1 MKKLLSLFI
10 LFLSVYDLSAQR
22 RSQIQLTS
30 STEIK
35 AVDGGNG
42 QFARVINPVFVHD
55 GSTLR
60 ADSSDYNQAGN
71 AFDAYGHVVITQP
84 DGTTIYSDVLNYNG
98 LTKIAI
104 LTNNVRMI
112 DKSAVLTTNHLTYRM
127 ASKYGTYIGGGK
139 IENGK
144 DVLTSQNGYY
154 FATNH
159 DAFFR
164 FDVVVNTPDALIKTD
179 TLKYNTESK
188 IAKFFGPTT
197 INGKGANV
205 ASKLYT
211 ENGRYNTVTDQ
222 AWFGK
227 KNLYTEGSK
236 SLKGDSLYYD
246 GKAGMGKAINNI
258 TFLDTV
264 QKVILKGNQGI
275 YRKSDESALV
285 TKNAYVVMQVDKDS
299 LSVDSIYMTADTL
312 MTKLIRMGDLIPA
325 NPETLKSD
333 EEISDDPLGESGE
346 DQGIAVPKRVAPVEA
361 VVAVQD
367 KDKKSSKKKKSSK
380 RNKDSEQVKD
390 VPPAVDST
398 KTEIPI
404 NELGALVI
412 PKKASKADSLKADS
426 LSGKKGTLAI
436 PKKTALLK
444 KDSVLLSKDAS
455 ILSKDSLL
463 AKKGGSLKVDSLKRD
478 RTGKVIPAVVK
489 KIELVP
495 FNPMD
500 TVLTRVIHAYHKVKI
515 FKSDLQSRSDST
527 FYSYADSI
535 IRCYINPII
544 WTQGTQLTADTIFL
558 RLKNQKLDNML
569 LQNNGLIVSA
579 EGDSTKFNQVKGKV
593 LTGVFKDSKL
603 ESMFVDGNAES
614 IYYTLEDSVYTGF
627 NRSLSS
633 RMRLEFADS
642 KLKRVLLVRKPEGK
656 YYPIEKAPKDME
668 ILDGFIWKPKD
679 RPKSKEEIIPTL
691 RKKKTSVSAK
701 AVATKA
707 KSGNVVKKPVAING
721 ANLIA
726 PLVKEITGQKI
737 PAVTDSAI
745 LKVPALIDSNVLKI
759 PDSTVLK
766 KVSAIKD
773 STVKA
778 AAKGL

>member
-1 MKKLLSLFI
+1 MKKLLFLFI
-10 LFLSVYDLSAQR
+10 VFLSVYDLSAQQK
-22 RSQIQLTS
+22 SQIQLTS

-84 DGTTIYSDVLNYNG
+84 DGTIIYSDILNYNG
-98 LTKIAI
+98 QTKVAI
-104 LTNNVRMI
+104 LTNNVKMI

-139 IENGK
+139 IENGR
-144 DVLTSQNGYY
+144 DILTSQNGYY
-154 FATNH
+154 FASNH
-159 DAFFR
+159 DAFFK

-188 IAKFFGPTT
+188 IADFFGPTT
-197 INGKGANV
+197 INGKGANK

-236 SLKGDSLYYD
+236 SLKGDSLFYD

-275 YRKSDESALV
+275 YRKVDESALV
-285 TKNAYVVMQVDKDS
+285 TRNAYVVMQVDKDS

-325 NPETLKSD
+325 NPEALKSD
-333 EEISDDPLGESGE
+333 EEISEDPVAESGE
-346 DQGIAVPKRVAPVEA
+346 DQGIVVPKKVAPVA
-361 VVAVQD
+361 PVVPVND

-380 RNKDSEQVKD
+380 RGKDTEKEKSVPLMVDSVATDVPLIEKDAVVVLQKPALKRDSIMRSKDSTV
-390 VPPAVDST
+390 
-398 KTEIPI
+398 
-404 NELGALVI
+404 
-412 PKKASKADSLKADS
+412 
-426 LSGKKGTLAI
+426 
-436 PKKTALLK
+436 
-444 KDSVLLSKDAS
+444 
-455 ILSKDSLL
+455 LSKDSLL
-463 AKKGGSLKVDSLKRD
+463 ARKGNPQKVDSTKRD
-478 RTGKVIPAVVK
+478 STGKVVPVLDK

-495 FNPMD
+495 FNPRD
-500 TVLTRVIHAYHKVKI
+500 TIQTRVIHAYHKVKI

-535 IRCYINPII
+535 IRCYVNPII

-558 RLKNQKLDNML
+558 KLKNQKLDNML
-569 LQNNGLIVSA
+569 LQNNGLIVST

-668 ILDGFIWKPKD
+668 ILEGFIWKPKD

-691 RKKKTSVSAK
+691 RKKKATVSAK
-701 AVATKA
+701 VIPDKTNNNKN
-707 KSGNVVKKPVAING
+707 KLVQKPAA
-721 ANLIA
+721 ANLKTPVSKRA
-726 PLVKEITGQKI
+726 AVQKI
-737 PAVTDSAI
+737 PGVH
-745 LKVPALIDSNVLKI
+745 
-759 PDSTVLK
+759 DSTVLN
-766 KVSAIKD
+766 VPAIKD

-778 AAKGL
+778 AGKRL